1 MRFTE
6 SRKNVQNDFIY
17 FAKIENMNNTSAP
30 QPKKKNKGCFYLI
43 MGFIGFMII
52 MTGIAFVKD
61 ALMSP
66 EERQA
71 RDEARAKEQLI
82 SDSIN
87 KQNDAYFAMNKKFS
101 SAIVDSEMML
111 QKSLKDPKSYERV
124 KVDKGLTKDSLIVID
139 ITYRATNS
147 FGAYLQET
155 KKFTYTLDGLF
166 LKAN

>member
-1 MRFTE
+1 
-6 SRKNVQNDFIY
+6 
-17 FAKIENMNNTSAP
+17 MNNTTP
-30 QPKKKNKGCFYLI
+30 PKKKKNGCMIAIFVI
-43 MGFIGFMII
+43 IGFFAIMIS
-52 MTGIAFVKD
+52 IAFIKD

-71 RDEARAKEQLI
+71 RDEARAKEQKI

-87 KQNDAYFAMNKKFS
+87 KQNDAYFAMNSKFS
-101 SAIVDSEMML
+101 SAIVDAEMML

-147 FGAYLQET
+147 FGAYLQDT
-155 KKFTYTLDGLF
+155 KQFTYTLDGAF
-166 LKAN
+166 VKAN